1 MAGGINVGRWL
12 RKVTGKPVTVGSVA
26 ELLATTRAD
35 KTVKESFEAKLK
47 REILLGLDL
56 ERWERDLLEAAPGS
70 AVLISTAFA
79 AIKNAVTDWQL

>member
-12 RKVTGKPVTVGSVA
+12 RKVTGQPVTVGSVA
-26 ELLATTRAD
+26 ELLATIRAD
-35 KTVKESFEAKLK
+35 TTVKESFEARVKHEL
-47 REILLGLDL
+47 LLGLDL
-56 ERWERDLLEAAPGS
+56 EKWERDLLEAAPGS

>member
-12 RKVTGKPVTVGSVA
+12 RKVTGKPVTAGNLFD
-26 ELLATTRAD
+26 LLVLIRSNPA
-35 KTVKESFEAKLK
+35 VKESLEGKIKHEL
-47 REILLGLDL
+47 LLGADL

-79 AIKNAVTDWQL
+79 AIRAAVTDWQL

>member
-26 ELLATTRAD
+26 ELLATIRAD
-35 KTVKESFEAKLK
+35 TVVKESFEARIKKEL
-47 REILLGLDL
+47 LLGADL
-56 ERWERDLLEAAPGS
+56 EKWERDLLEAAPGS

-79 AIKNAVTDWQL
+79 AIRAAVTDWQL

>member
-26 ELLATTRAD
+26 ELLATIRAD
-35 KTVKESFEAKLK
+35 TVVKESFEARVKHEL
-47 REILLGLDL
+47 LLGADL

-70 AVLISTAFA
+70 AVLISTAFG
-79 AIKNAVTDWQL
+79 AIRAAVTDWQL

>member
-26 ELLATTRAD
+26 ELLATIRSDT
-35 KTVKESFEAKLK
+35 TVKESFEAKVKHEL
-47 REILLGLDL
+47 LLGLDL